1 MYGEEEAQG
10 FAVTVPVRGN
20 DGSVTFPRDV
30 LSSTIK
36 DDAHDIEALLQGVQA
51 SDTAALK
58 TALLRWCD
66 VIASQYGVP
75 VHDLTSCLADG
86 RALCLLVHYYHPTAL
101 PIAAIKNTTSS
112 LVQKLTGD
120 TTIPTTTVAAVVASK
135 LDSFVE
141 ATSLCCGSL
150 NKADLKRGIE
160 GERRNFAMLRRACHA
175 IGGVPL
181 MLPIYDSENL
191 PEEKTMTIFLGF
203 LFARL
208 IESSSQV
215 RAVIRI
221 QRFVRRIQPV
231 INKLAQHR
239 RMDALSRNVTLDQVI
254 VRNKTSIVPTSSNKR
269 TTPSLSSSAT
279 VSKFVAA
286 LNVPVTVTVSASH
299 AASTIQRWVR
309 LFLQRRRYTRTLQA
323 WKERLREVE
332 ADTARQRALEQQQRR
347 VIEEAEREKARVAA
361 EEEEERARAVALAE
375 QARRRADE
383 VCEELMAK
391 ERKRLAD
398 EACEA
403 LMSKESLRQ
412 AEEQARV
419 RQAEADDLLRMA
431 AGAEVEAE
439 AERLRNEAE
448 ASDMMR
454 VVLEAAEIIRVQE
467 LAAEKE
473 ERERREQEEADLRQR
488 QQVEEIEVLRAETER
503 LRREQEEAEV
513 HRLMVEE
520 QARIAVAQ
528 EAER

>member
-1 MYGEEEAQG
+1 MYGEDEAKG
-10 FAVTVPVRGN
+10 FAVSVPVRGH
-20 DGSVTFPRDV
+20 DGSIAYPRE
-30 LSSTIK
+30 LTSTVSGSAG
-36 DDAHDIEALLQGVQA
+36 DDEMEALLQGVQTH
-51 SDTAALK
+51 DTAHLK

-66 VIASQYGVP
+66 VIASQYGVS

-120 TTIPTTTVAAVVASK
+120 TTTTTAAAASK
-135 LDSFVE
+135 LDTFVE
-141 ATSLCCGSL
+141 ATSLTGGSL
-150 NKADLKRGIE
+150 NKTDLKRGID

-239 RMDALSRNVTLDQVI
+239 RMDALSRNITLDQVV
-254 VRNKTSIVPTSSNKR
+254 VRNKVSIVPIAFKKR
-269 TTPSLSSSAT
+269 ASAI
-279 VSKFVAA
+279 VSKFAA
-286 LNVPVTVTVSASH
+286 TLNVPVTVTVSASH
-299 AASTIQRWVR
+299 AASTIQRRVR
-309 LFLQRRRYTRTLQA
+309 FFLQRRRYTRTLQA
-323 WKERLREVE
+323 WKERLKEIEVE
-332 ADTARQRALEQQQRR
+332 TTRQRVKEQQLRLAK
-347 VIEEAEREKARVAA
+347 EEAERERVRLVA
-361 EEEEERARAVALAE
+361 EEEQERARAVAMAE
-375 QARRRADE
+375 EARRRADE
-383 VCEELMAK
+383 ICEALLAK
-391 ERKRLAD
+391 ERQRQAD
-398 EACEA
+398 EACEL
-403 LMSKESLRQ
+403 LMAKEEARARQ
-412 AEEQARV
+412 IEAEE
-419 RQAEADDLLRMA
+419 LLRIA
-431 AGAEVEAE
+431 AEEATQ
-439 AERLRNEAE
+439 RLRNETE
-448 ASDMMR
+448 AADMIR
-454 VVLEAAEIIRVQE
+454 VLEEAAEMLRIQE

-473 ERERREQEEADLRQR
+473 EQGRREQAEAEQRQR
-488 QQVEEIEVLRAETER
+488 QQMEEIETLRAETER
-503 LRREQEEAEV
+503 LRREQEEAEMQ
-513 HRLMVEE
+513 RLLVEE